1 MSNPCEQ
8 LLTCYSKTMH
18 TSTNKTK
25 IIVICGPTAVG
36 KTSAAIDLARIFNG
50 EIISADSRQIYRY
63 MNIGTAKPEPKQ
75 LAEIPHYMVDCIDP
89 DQHFDAR
96 QFAWMAHKIILKL
109 SRKKQLPFIVGGTG
123 LYIKALLN
131 GLFEDNYSDSS
142 VRGRL
147 KKEADTGG
155 KKILYEKLKKIDPE
169 TANKLHPNDTYRIVR
184 ALEVFE
190 ISGKPISKWH
200 QEHQFSDTRYFVFK
214 VGLYLDREIL
224 YKQIDR
230 RVDIMISAGLI
241 EEVQAIIKRGY
252 SPDLKSMKAIGY
264 SHIIDYLMGDCSLEE
279 AVKNL
284 KRDTRRYSKRQM
296 TWFRADPEINWIKPS
311 EINTII
317 PLMNKFLEK
326 KL

>member
-1 MSNPCEQ
+1 MNI
-8 LLTCYSKTMH
+8 
-18 TSTNKTK
+18 STNQTK

-36 KTSAAIDLARIFNG
+36 KTSAAIDLAGIYNG

-63 MNIGTAKPEPKQ
+63 MNIGTAKPEPEQ
-75 LAEIPHYMVDCIDP
+75 LAEIPHYIVDFIDP
-89 DQHFDAR
+89 DEHFDAR
-96 QFAWMAHKIILKL
+96 QFARMAHDIILKIT
-109 SRKKQLPFIVGGTG
+109 RKKQLPFVVGGTG

-131 GLFEDNYSDSS
+131 GLFEDHCSDPS

-147 KKEADTGG
+147 KKEADEYG
-155 KKILYEKLKKIDPE
+155 KKILYERLKKIDPE
-169 TANKLHPNDTYRIVR
+169 TANRLHPNDIYRIIR
-184 ALEVFE
+184 GLEVFE

-200 QEHQFSDTRYFVFK
+200 REHQFSEMRYRVLK
-214 VGLYLDREIL
+214 LGLYLDREIL

-230 RVDIMISAGLI
+230 RVDIMILAGLI
-241 EEVQAIIKRGY
+241 EEVQSIIKKGY
-252 SPDLKSMKAIGY
+252 SPDLKSMKTIGY
-264 SHIIDYLMGDCSLEE
+264 SHIIDYLMGKCTLEE
-279 AVKNL
+279 AVRLL

-296 TWFRADPEINWIKPS
+296 TWFRADPEIIWIKPS

>member
-1 MSNPCEQ
+1 MN
-8 LLTCYSKTMH
+8 
-18 TSTNKTK
+18 TSTNQTK

-36 KTSAAIDLARIFNG
+36 KTSAAIDLAGIYNG

-63 MNIGTAKPEPKQ
+63 MDIGTAKPEPKQ
-75 LAEIPHYMVDCIDP
+75 LAEIPHYIVDFIDP
-89 DQHFDAR
+89 DEHFDVN
-96 QFAWMAHKIILKL
+96 QFAQLAHEIILKL
-109 SRKKQLPFIVGGTG
+109 TKKKQLPFIVGGTG

-131 GLFEDNYSDSS
+131 GLFEDHYSDPS
-142 VRGRL
+142 VRGKL
-147 KKEADTGG
+147 KKEADEYG
-155 KKILYEKLKKIDPE
+155 KKMLYERLKIIDPE
-169 TANKLHPNDTYRIVR
+169 TANRLHPNDTYRIIR

-190 ISGKPISKWH
+190 ISGKPISRWH
-200 QEHQFSDTRYFVFK
+200 REHQFSETRYCVLK
-214 VGLYLDREIL
+214 IGLYLEREIL

-252 SPDLKSMKAIGY
+252 SSDLKSMKAIGY
-264 SHIIDYLMGDCSLEE
+264 NHIIDYLKGNCTIQE
-279 AVKNL
+279 AVRLL

-311 EINTII
+311 EVNTII

>member
-1 MSNPCEQ
+1 MNSN
-8 LLTCYSKTMH
+8 
-18 TSTNKTK
+18 TNLTK

-36 KTSAAIDLARIFNG
+36 KTSAAIDLARIYKG

-75 LAEIPHYMVDCIDP
+75 LAEISHYIVDFIDP
-89 DQHFDAR
+89 DEHFDAR
-96 QFAWMAHKIILKL
+96 QFALMAHEIILKL
-109 SRKKQLPFIVGGTG
+109 TKKKKLPFVVGGTG

-131 GLFEDNYSDSS
+131 GLFEDHYSDPS
-142 VRGRL
+142 VRVKL
-147 KKEADTGG
+147 KKEADEYG
-155 KKILYEKLKKIDPE
+155 KKMLYERLKTIDPE
-169 TANKLHPNDTYRIVR
+169 TANRLHSNDTYRIIR

-190 ISGKPISKWH
+190 MSGKPISKWH
-200 QEHQFSDTRYFVFK
+200 REHQFSETRYCVLK
-214 VGLYLDREIL
+214 LGLYLEREIL

-264 SHIIDYLMGDCSLEE
+264 NHIIDYLMGNCTMQE
-279 AVKNL
+279 AVRLL

-311 EINTII
+311 EVNTII
-317 PLMNKFLEK
+317 PLITKFLK
-326 KL
+326 KKP